1 MPSLG
6 LQMYAKNNSYTNRL
20 FNKKGSP
27 FGLPFSIHEE
37 NVWRVKLL
45 FHDFLDAEDLVP
57 VADSHEIDAALQA
70 VEIHFELAVIHRLRF
85 HGLAH
90 RIVND
95 GFRCVGIFIQR
106 NDDLAVCGVR
116 VEGEAAEELFG
127 DSAAR
132 YFLSIVLLAAP
143 KTHISI

>member
-45 FHDFLDAEDLVP
+45 FHNFLDADDAAS
-57 VADSHEIDAALQA
+57 VADGGEIDAALQ
-70 VEIHFELAVIHRLRF
+70 VT
-85 HGLAH
+85 
-90 RIVND
+90 D
-95 GFRCVGIFIQR
+95 
-106 NDDLAVCGVR
+106 
-116 VEGEAAEELFG
+116 
-127 DSAAR
+127 
-132 YFLSIVLLAAP
+132 
-143 KTHISI
+143 